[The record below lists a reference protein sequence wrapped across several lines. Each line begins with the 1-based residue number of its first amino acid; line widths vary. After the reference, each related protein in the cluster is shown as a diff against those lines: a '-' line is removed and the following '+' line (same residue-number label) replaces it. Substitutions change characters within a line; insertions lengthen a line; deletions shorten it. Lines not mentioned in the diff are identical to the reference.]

1 MICQWSPLLADWA
14 FIVESS
20 FSETSF
26 TPTLSW
32 TKTTFLR
39 KRQLRPGEFLTSG
52 SLRAHSEEEASG
64 TERDGQ
70 GVWQEDLAL
79 LFLLQLYWLEPCVD
93 VAALYRLSYAPLRG
107 KHYLRN
113 EVTVFFGRYILS
125 ARSLSELSGGNCA
138 QSRPRL
144 YSSRAQPHS
153 VFFSGSG
160 ATSGATAS
168 SGWSVGRWPGDG
180 WGIGMDPVSC
190 FLFTVGSG
198 SLGCTT
204 CSYCILPQTRQ
215 NLPILKKGFLTMT
228 VMVSDHINFAE
239 PWAWYLSF

>member
-1 MICQWSPLLADWA
+1 M
-14 FIVESS
+14 
-20 FSETSF
+20 
-26 TPTLSW
+26 
-32 TKTTFLR
+32 
-39 KRQLRPGEFLTSG
+39 TSG

-79 LFLLQLYWLEPCVD
+79 LFLLQLYWLEPCVELHD

-153 VFFSGSG
+153 VFFQDQVPPL
-160 ATSGATAS
+160 APPPAPA
-168 SGWSVGRWPGDG
+168 GRWADDPEMAEESA
-180 WGIGMDPVSC
+180 WILFPVS
-190 FLFTVGSG
+190 F
-198 SLGCTT
+198 SL
-204 CSYCILPQTRQ
+204 LAQ
-215 NLPILKKGFLTMT
+215 
-228 VMVSDHINFAE
+228 D
-239 PWAWYLSF
+239 PWAAPRAHTVSCPAMTGHTNIYTSERG

>member
-79 LFLLQLYWLEPCVD
+79 LVLLQLYWLEPCVELHD
-93 VAALYRLSYAPLRG
+93 VAALYRLSYAPLRR

-153 VFFSGSG
+153 VFFRIRCHL
-160 ATSGATAS
+160 
-168 SGWSVGRWPGDG
+168 WRHRQLRLVGGPMTRRWLRNRHG
-180 WGIGMDPVSC
+180 SC
-190 FLFTVGSG
+190 FLFPVSF
-198 SLGCTT
+198 SL
-204 CSYCILPQTRQ
+204 LAQ
-215 NLPILKKGFLTMT
+215 
-228 VMVSDHINFAE
+228 D
-239 PWAWYLSF
+239 PWAAPRAHTVSCPAMMWHTNIYTSERG